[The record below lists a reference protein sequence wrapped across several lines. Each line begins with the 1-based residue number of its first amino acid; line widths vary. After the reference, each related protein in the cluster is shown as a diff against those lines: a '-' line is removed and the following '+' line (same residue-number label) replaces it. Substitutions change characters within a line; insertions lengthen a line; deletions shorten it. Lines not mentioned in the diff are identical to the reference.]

1 MSDIRERVIGVWAD
15 GYSFREVEY
24 VGERLAET
32 ETVGD
37 EDMLARLVLPDAP
50 GALNQEGS
58 GR

>member
-1 MSDIRERVIGVWAD
+1 MSDIRVRVIGVWAD

-37 EDMLARLVLPDAP
+37 EDMLARFRLLDTPS
-50 GALNQEGS
+50 GLTQEG